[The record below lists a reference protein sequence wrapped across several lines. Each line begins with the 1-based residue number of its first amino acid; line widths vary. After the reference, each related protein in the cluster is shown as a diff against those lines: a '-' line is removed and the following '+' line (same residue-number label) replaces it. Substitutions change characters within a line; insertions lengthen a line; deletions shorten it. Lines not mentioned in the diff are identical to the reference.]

1 MYALPPDIAY
11 LSRYDVNRF
20 GRNNIERFG
29 DLPPGIGD
37 LPADIQAERQAG
49 LGGFFSSP
57 SREYQIKFGLAMHDM
72 KIRHYMGYPFTI
84 EQARKERN
92 YMQAL
97 QFAVAKE
104 RAKRSGFG
112 KVMEDFAMP
121 AALAIMSGGMLTPV
135 ALALAGASAAYQ
147 ANRARKAEKMAIEG
161 ANKLFA
167 ARQTTQGVTDEIEDM
182 QAEIVRITNATG
194 VPKEAVNAM
203 VQDAANKQEK
213 QKKTAA
219 TLLLGGAGIVAV
231 VAMAA

>member
-20 GRNNIERFG
+20 GQNNIARF
-29 DLPPGIGD
+29 GD
-37 LPADIQAERQAG
+37 LPADITAERRAG

-57 SREYQIKFGLAMHDM
+57 SRENQIRYNIATHDM

-84 EQARKERN
+84 EQARKERD
-92 YMQAL
+92 YMQRLA
-97 QFAVAKE
+97 FAAAKE

-112 KVMEDFAMP
+112 KIMEDFAMP
-121 AALAIMSGGMLTPV
+121 AALAVMSGGMLTPV
-135 ALALAGASAAYQ
+135 ALAMAAASAAYQ

-182 QAEIVRITNATG
+182 QAEIIAIQKATG
-194 VPKEAVNAM
+194 VPKETVNAA

-219 TLLLGGAGIVAV
+219 TLLLGGAGIVAA